1 MNLIV
6 VNPVGILVSIV
17 IFGIL
22 IFVWLRFRR
31 LTKSY
36 ANYTEQRGEMTNE
49 ISELK
54 DEIKILNE
62 KLNKFQKS

>member
-6 VNPVGILVSIV
+6 VNPVGILVSLA

-31 LTKSY
+31 ITKGY
-36 ANYTEQRGEMTNE
+36 ANYTEQRGAMTNE

-54 DEIKILNE
+54 DEIKTLNE